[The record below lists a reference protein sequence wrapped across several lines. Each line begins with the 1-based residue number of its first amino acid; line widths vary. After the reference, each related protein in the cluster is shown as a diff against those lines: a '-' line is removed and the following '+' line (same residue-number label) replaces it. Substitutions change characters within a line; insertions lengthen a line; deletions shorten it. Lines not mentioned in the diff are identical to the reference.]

1 MKKHYLTKLSIFS
14 VCLIVFVCITVGI
27 IKSEQAY
34 NDTTVK
40 MVEENIK
47 KATMTCYSVEGFYP
61 STISYLEDNY
71 GLVVDT
77 NKVNVFYQTIG
88 SNLFPDIRVTA
99 KGNALST
106 THGPRISGLAEKF
119 VSSVD
124 KP

>member
-1 MKKHYLTKLSIFS
+1 MKKHYLTKLSIFG

-34 NDTTVK
+34 NDTALK

-61 STISYLEDNY
+61 SSISYLEENY
-71 GLVVDT
+71 GLVVDEK
-77 NKVNVFYQTIG
+77 KVNVFYQTIG

-99 KGNALST
+99 KGNAS
-106 THGPRISGLAEKF
+106 
-119 VSSVD
+119 
-124 KP
+124 